1 MDEQAAGGVALGL
14 VGVVMTA
21 FIALTLRPS
30 WGIGA
35 VWLGGV
41 LVIITAVMI
50 VAAAEGHRR

>member
-1 MDEQAAGGVALGL
+1 L
-14 VGVVMTA
+14 VMTA
-21 FIALTLRPS
+21 FIAVTFLPS

-35 VWLGGV
+35 GWLGGA